1 MRLFY
6 GRHRGRTVRVL
17 CTEVRKY
24 FRTSDKKQQISLK
37 ATILSEF
44 PYNVRKYFRTFESTF
59 VQLCTFVQLYNTW
72 GSMIQYCTSG
82 STLYVYQFCT
92 FVRTT
97 TFIPEVRV
105 QLYTYHTVDSCTADS
120 CTTVVPIAVL
130 PIVVPLE
137 GIILYVFIL

>member
-1 MRLFY
+1 M
-6 GRHRGRTVRVL
+6 
-17 CTEVRKY
+17 
-24 FRTSDKKQQISLK
+24 
-37 ATILSEF
+37 
-44 PYNVRKYFRTFESTF
+44 
-59 VQLCTFVQLYNTW
+59 
-72 GSMIQYCTSG
+72 
-82 STLYVYQFCT
+82 YVYQFCT

-137 GIILYVFIL
+137 GNTVRVYIIKLQYV